1 MSILFTITII
11 YLIGM
16 LLIGIF
22 AGKDCKNVKDYAIAN
37 KKYGTF
43 ILVMTFLA
51 TSFGVGSVVGDM
63 SKILEDGIIF
73 PIATCGFFI
82 FCLYMIKY
90 IVPRFD
96 QRFDGMI
103 SAGDIMRKFYG
114 KGAEVLAS
122 TIGFFAGSLIVGSQ
136 ITGLSRIFEG
146 MTTYSYEE
154 IALVSGAV
162 VTFYS
167 AFGGIKAVT
176 ITDVYQAIIM
186 FIVVPL
192 FTYLVIK
199 HTHTNPLEIIK
210 QMPTQNYQVFSHPR
224 FWEFFIYF
232 IVAMTPFLWFYPP
245 MIQRYLM
252 AKSNDQIKMMYKSEL
267 VARSILLF
275 LLIFTASAV
284 FILMP
289 EVNFHHAFVE
299 LAKLTLSPLMAALL
313 CVMVM
318 AASMSTADSHLNSS
332 AILICHNV
340 IKKLCHINSDRK
352 ELWILKFASAL
363 IGTIA
368 TITALYKFEVVPLI
382 IFAFGLSGNVIGIPI
397 FFAIMNWSV
406 GKQNF
411 YCCVLFSFTAL
422 FLGLFYFD
430 LNGLYPGNVA
440 VIMGLFGFLLP
451 NLFRVAKTQIKR
463 GFNFCFNTDF

>member
-1 MSILFTITII
+1 MNILLILTII
-11 YLIGM
+11 YLLGM
-16 LLIGIF
+16 LVIGVF
-22 AGKDCKNVKDYAIAN
+22 AGKDCKNVKDYSIAN

-73 PIATCGFFI
+73 PIATCGFFV
-82 FCLYMIKY
+82 FCIYMIKY
-90 IVPRFD
+90 IAPKFDKRFE
-96 QRFDGMI
+96 GMI
-103 SAGDIMRKFYG
+103 SAGDIIRKFYG
-114 KGAEVLAS
+114 QGAEIFAS
-122 TIGFFAGSLIVGSQ
+122 SIGFFAGSLIVGSQ

-146 MTTYSYEE
+146 MTDYSYEE
-154 IALVSGAV
+154 IAFISGAV

-167 AFGGIKAVT
+167 AFGGIKSVT
-176 ITDVYQAIIM
+176 ITDVFQAIIM

-199 HTHTNPLEIIK
+199 HTHTNPLEIIQ
-210 QMPTQNYQVFSHPR
+210 QMPTENYTIFSHPR
-224 FWEFFIYF
+224 FAEFFIYF

-252 AKSNDQIKMMYKSEL
+252 AKYNDQIKMMYKSEL
-267 VARSILLF
+267 IARSILLV
-275 LLIFTASAV
+275 LLTFTASAV

-289 EVNFHHAFVE
+289 EVDFHHAFVE
-299 LAKLTLSPLMAALL
+299 LTKLTLSPFMAGLL

-340 IKKLCHINSDRK
+340 IKRIFHINSDRK
-352 ELWILKFASAL
+352 ELWILKCASAL

-368 TITALYKFEVVPLI
+368 TITALYKFELVPLI
-382 IFAFGLSGNVIGIPI
+382 IFAFGLSGNVIGIPV
-397 FFAIMNWSV
+397 FFAVMDWNV

-411 YCCVLFSFTAL
+411 YSCVLFSFTAL
-422 FLGLFYFD
+422 FLGLFFFE
-430 LNGLYPGNVA
+430 LKGLYPGNVA
-440 VIMGLFGFLLP
+440 IILGLIGFLFP
-451 NLFRVAKTQIKR
+451 NLFRITKTQVNR
-463 GFNFCFNTDF
+463 YFSALLS